1 MLNGVFKN
9 ITDWIL
15 LNSCKDSNY
24 TMRPLLF
31 LSISLFF
38 SVQLRAQSNV
48 SELAKMLTEE
58 ALKKNYELS
67 NSQLEGE
74 KTEQDIKSAKAT
86 YIPKINAVGAYAYL
100 NQDLTVD
107 LPSIQT
113 GISGLNLFEGSQSF
127 GVKGQVGLA
136 AVNAEMVLFSGMQ
149 AEYGSKA
156 LMEKKQAQEYLSLAK
171 KNEITQD
178 ILETI
183 DQIALLHQSKL
194 LLDESQKRLDK
205 ENLRVKKAIENG
217 LAIPYDRKKI
227 EVAIYRLEAKK
238 QEYDGKR
245 ELLFSKLSMLTG
257 HSAEELEKQT
267 STMNELSP
275 WLFVSS
281 ESVNENS
288 TVMKRPEVHALNSG
302 IQAVDY
308 QIKMQKAKAL
318 PQVIAMG
325 SVGYTNLH
333 NARISTP
340 YHLPVSGQDINLKA
354 NKIEAF
360 PNYIVGVGVKWN
372 LFSGT
377 QRSHEL
383 KKLTIEKTIAEN
395 HRKDIN
401 EKLDLLLQKSRTEFR
416 LAEKQMQLKEKEKI
430 VSEDAL
436 STAVK
441 SYQEGLI
448 SITERIEAEN
458 SLQQSQMEYV
468 QAVLEQRK
476 AALSYLNAQGTL
488 QLDNL

>member
-1 MLNGVFKN
+1 MK
-9 ITDWIL
+9 
-15 LNSCKDSNY
+15 
-24 TMRPLLF
+24 RLLF
-31 LSISLFF
+31 LFTPLFF
-38 SVQLRAQSNV
+38 SLQLSAQSNV
-48 SELAKMLTEE
+48 SELAKILANE
-58 ALKKNYELS
+58 ALKKSYALS
-67 NSQLEGE
+67 NSQLEGD

-86 YIPKINAVGAYAYL
+86 YIPKINAIGAYAYL
-100 NQDLTVD
+100 NQDVMVD

-127 GVKGQVGLA
+127 GVKGQLGLA

-149 AEYGSKA
+149 AEYGTKA
-156 LMEKKQAQEYLSLAK
+156 LVEKKQAQEYMSQAK

-178 ILETI
+178 ILQTI

-205 ENLRVKKAIENG
+205 ENLRVSKAIENG

-238 QEYDGKR
+238 QEYEGKR

-257 HSAEELEKQT
+257 RSVNELENQT
-267 STMNELSP
+267 NDINELNP
-275 WLFVSS
+275 WTFVSS
-281 ESVNENS
+281 KISSDTS
-288 TVMKRPEVHALNSG
+288 TVNVRPEMRALNAG
-302 IQAVDY
+302 IKAVDY

-333 NARISTP
+333 NAQISTP
-340 YHLPVSGQDINLKA
+340 YHIPVSGQDITLKT

-372 LFSGT
+372 VFSGT
-377 QRSHEL
+377 QRTHEL
-383 KKLTIEKTIAEN
+383 KKLSIEKTIAEN
-395 HRKDIN
+395 NKKDIN

-416 LAEKQMQLKEKEKI
+416 LAEKQMQLKEKEKT

-436 STAVK
+436 NTAVK

-468 QAVLEQRK
+468 QAVFEQRK
-476 AALSYLNAQGTL
+476 AALSYLNAQGILQVDTL
-488 QLDNL
+488 